1 MESLDILSEDYAVN
15 IFVSI
20 DLAKQILIVL
30 VNTDHLHP
38 PCSQLRLMWP
48 FCFTG
53 GVRLMWL
60 FIDFVKG
67 IFLLMG
73 FVDGVDT
80 VPSLTFDFGMSHSS
94 ITWIA
99 RFFFANRKK
108 NVCVIRD

>member
-1 MESLDILSEDYAVN
+1 
-15 IFVSI
+15 
-20 DLAKQILIVL
+20 
-30 VNTDHLHP
+30 
-38 PCSQLRLMWP
+38 
-48 FCFTG
+48 
-53 GVRLMWL
+53 
-60 FIDFVKG
+60 
-67 IFLLMG
+67 MG